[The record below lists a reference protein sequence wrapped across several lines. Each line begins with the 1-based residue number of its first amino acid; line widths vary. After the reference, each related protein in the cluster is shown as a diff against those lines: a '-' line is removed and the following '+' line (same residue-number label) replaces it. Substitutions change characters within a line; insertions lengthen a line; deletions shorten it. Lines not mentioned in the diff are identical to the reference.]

1 MKTKGEF
8 KLHAPFPPAGDQPQ
22 AIDKLCEGA
31 RDGLAHQVLLGATGT
46 GKTYTASC
54 VIAKLQRPALVIAHN
69 KTLAAQLCQEIREF
83 FPENAVEYFVSYYD
97 YYQPEAYVVHTDTF
111 IEKESSRNEE
121 IDRLRHASTQSIS
134 SRRDVII
141 VASVSCIYGLGTPDL
156 YQENVL
162 ELAVGQTID
171 RRGTLEKLI
180 MMQFARND
188 INLIRGTFRV
198 RGDVLEIFP
207 RDAELITRIDTFG
220 DEIESIQHINGV
232 TGEVVRDVK
241 TTTIFPATHFIAS
254 EDRMAGAVVQIEAD
268 MNEQVAYFESVGKLI
283 EAQRLKQRVR
293 YDLEMMREV
302 GYCNGIENYS
312 RYLDGRVPGA
322 PPFTLLD
329 YFPKD
334 YLLIVDES
342 HQTMPQIRGMY
353 NGDRARKEV
362 LIDYGFRLP
371 AAFDNRPLK
380 FEEFEERRGQT
391 IYVSATPGP
400 YEMEHIGYRQEI
412 TEIEAAPDASST
424 QTAPETY
431 ANGKPRKPKKVKPAT
446 TRQWIPAEVTGQIVE
461 QIIRPTGLIDP
472 QIDVR
477 PTRGQIDDLL
487 GEIRERTAR
496 KQRVLVTTL
505 TKRMAE
511 DLTDYLKEINVK
523 VNYLHSDV
531 VTLERS
537 QILRELRQGK
547 YDVIV
552 GINLLREGLDLPE
565 VSLVAILD
573 ADKEGFLRSDTSLI
587 QTIGR
592 AARHVEGAVIMYADR
607 ITGSMQRAIDE
618 TNRRRAIQLEYNDKN
633 GITPQGIQKA
643 IRDDLISEMMA
654 DARAELKPSSVL
666 KGKPKAEELPK
677 MLEELETEMKAA
689 AAALDFERAAQLR
702 DELLTLRELV
712 NS

>member
-1 MKTKGEF
+1 M
-8 KLHAPFPPAGDQPQ
+8 
-22 AIDKLCEGA
+22 EGA
-31 RDGLAHQVLLGATGT
+31 RSGLAHQVLLGATGT
-46 GKTYTASC
+46 GKTYTASQ
-54 VIAKLQRPALVIAHN
+54 VIAQLQRPTLVIAHN

-97 YYQPEAYVVHTDTF
+97 YYQPEAYMPQTDTF

-121 IDRLRHASTQSIS
+121 IDRLRHSSTQSVSI
-134 SRRDVII
+134 RRDVIV
-141 VASVSCIYGLGTPDL
+141 VASVSCIYGLGTPEL

-162 ELAVGQTID
+162 ELSVGQTIN
-171 RRGTLEKLI
+171 RRATLEKLV

-188 INLIRGTFRV
+188 VNLVRGTFRV

-207 RDAELITRIDTFG
+207 RDAETITRIDTFG
-220 DEIESIQHINGV
+220 DEIESIQIMHPV
-232 TGEVVRDVK
+232 SGEALQSPQN
-241 TTTIFPATHFIAS
+241 TTIFPATHFIAS
-254 EDRMAGAVVQIEAD
+254 EDRMGGALEQIERD
-268 MNEQVAYFESVGKLI
+268 LNEQVALFESQGKLL

-293 YDLEMMREV
+293 YDMEMMREV

-312 RYLDGRVPGA
+312 RYLDGRTPGA

-329 YFPKD
+329 YFPDD

-353 NGDRARKEV
+353 NGDRSRKEV
-362 LIDYGFRLP
+362 LIEYGFRLP
-371 AAFDNRPLK
+371 AAFDNRPLR
-380 FEEFEERRGQT
+380 FEEFEERRGQA
-391 IYVSATPGP
+391 IYTSATPGP
-400 YEMEHIGYRQEI
+400 YEMEHIGYKQEI
-412 TEIEAAPDASST
+412 TETDAK
-424 QTAPETY
+424 
-431 ANGKPRKPKKVKPAT
+431 GKPTARKWLPAD
-446 TRQWIPAEVTGQIVE
+446 VTGQIVE
-461 QIIRPTGLIDP
+461 QIIRPTGLVDP
-472 QIDVR
+472 EISVR

-487 GEIRERTAR
+487 GEIRERTGR

-511 DLTDYLKEINVK
+511 DLSDYLKEINVK

-531 VTLERS
+531 VTMERS
-537 QILRELRQGK
+537 AILRELRQGK
-547 YDVIV
+547 YDVVV

-592 AARHVEGAVIMYADR
+592 AARHVEGQVIMYADR
-607 ITGSMQRAIDE
+607 ITGSMSRAIEE
-618 TNRRRAIQLEYNDKN
+618 TNRRRSVQLEYNAAN

-643 IRDDLISEMMA
+643 IRDDLISEMLA
-654 DARAELKPSSVL
+654 DARAELSPSSL
-666 KGKPKAEELPK
+666 KQGKPKPEELPK
-677 MLEELETEMKAA
+677 MLEHLETEMKAA

-702 DELLTLRELV
+702 DELLSLRELAA
-712 NS
+712 